1 MAREKS
7 KAGCLGATMVISFI
21 VIILLL
27 LFIPGCSK
35 YNKMV
40 DKQETV
46 DKQWAQVENQYKRR
60 MDLIGNLV
68 ETVKGYAAHENE
80 TFTQV
85 VEARAKASS
94 IEINADNLDANTM
107 AQFEEAQGGMME
119 ALSKLMVVVEA
130 YPDLKAD
137 QHFTKLMDQ
146 LTITEDKIAF
156 ERQVF
161 NEVAKVYNTYIRKFP
176 NNIVASIFGFDKKG
190 YFEAPEGAENAPEV
204 EF

>member
-7 KAGCLGATMVISFI
+7 KSGCLGATMVISFI

-35 YNKMV
+35 YNRMV

-85 VEARAKASS
+85 IEARSKASS

-130 YPDLKAD
+130 YPNLKAD

-156 ERQVF
+156 ERDAF
-161 NEVAKVYNTYIRKFP
+161 NEVAKMYNTYIRKFP
-176 NNIVASIFGFDKKG
+176 NNIIASIFGFDRKG

>member
-7 KAGCLGATMVISFI
+7 KSGCLGATMIISFI

-27 LFIPGCSK
+27 LFVPGCSK

-46 DKQWAQVENQYKRR
+46 EKQWAQVENQYKRR

-68 ETVKGYAAHENE
+68 ETVKGYATHENE

-85 VEARAKASS
+85 IEARSKASS
-94 IEINADNLDANTM
+94 IEINADNLDANTL

-130 YPDLKAD
+130 YPNLKAD
-137 QHFTKLMDQ
+137 QHFMKLMDQ

-156 ERQVF
+156 ERQAF
-161 NEVAKVYNTYIRKFP
+161 NEVAKIYNTYIRKFP
-176 NNIVASIFGFDKKG
+176 NNIVASIFGFEKKG
-190 YFEAPEGAENAPEV
+190 YFKAPEGAEDAPKV